1 MTGDIA
7 LWVCAF
13 VMVFLLGLGIGNGG
27 SGRR

>member
-1 MTGDIA
+1 MTPDTA

-13 VMVFLLGLGIGNGG
+13 VLTFLLGLGIGNGG